1 MWNMGTTPRLM
12 VSVLAWPHR
21 PPPMALG
28 ISVRWVWMQ
37 PLGMPVV
44 PEV

>member
-1 MWNMGTTPRLM
+1 MWNIGTTPRLT
-12 VSVLAWPHR
+12 VSGPVWLQR
-21 PPPMALG
+21 PVQALC

-37 PLGMPVV
+37 PFGLPVV